1 MKELVKKILA
11 SDKRA
16 LARSISLVENGEGN
30 ELLNEI
36 YKYTNNTPFF
46 ESDIDYN
53 SLLGIYLQAQQNG
66 DLFSLDNIKSINL
79 MLNQHNKNNTINI
92 YDEKFV

>member
-36 YKYTNNTPFF
+36 YKYT
-46 ESDIDYN
+46 
-53 SLLGIYLQAQQNG
+53 G
-66 DLFSLDNIKSINL
+66 
-79 MLNQHNKNNTINI
+79 
-92 YDEKFV
+92 